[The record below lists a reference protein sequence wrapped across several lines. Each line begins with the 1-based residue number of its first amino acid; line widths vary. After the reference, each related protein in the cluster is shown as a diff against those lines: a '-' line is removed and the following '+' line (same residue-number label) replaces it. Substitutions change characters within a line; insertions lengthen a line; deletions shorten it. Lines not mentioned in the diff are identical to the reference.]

1 MRKYRTI
8 RGALTYEA
16 AITCMRRPETRLVRM
31 HGWRGGYYVVP
42 GGRVDDQ
49 VATQIMNDPYVRSGR
64 DGLFAGHDQTWR
76 LQVSSNE
83 ESAVST
89 AIPHD

>member
-1 MRKYRTI
+1 
-8 RGALTYEA
+8 
-16 AITCMRRPETRLVRM
+16 MRRPGTRLVRM

-42 GGRVDDQ
+42 GGGRVDDQ
-49 VATQIMNDPYVRSGR
+49 AALQVIAHPYVRGGK
-64 DGLFAGHDQTWR
+64 DGLFPSHDQTWHFEPTPI
-76 LQVSSNE
+76 SATNA